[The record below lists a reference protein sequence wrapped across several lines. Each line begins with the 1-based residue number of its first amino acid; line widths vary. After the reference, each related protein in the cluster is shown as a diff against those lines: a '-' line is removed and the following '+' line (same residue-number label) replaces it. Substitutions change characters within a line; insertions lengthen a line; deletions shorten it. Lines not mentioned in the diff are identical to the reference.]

1 MAIQQIKPLPQ
12 EEKKLNRLSNEW
24 WSYETAKEAVAEKK
38 GFAERGYQTDLDDD
52 CVQYLLYCA
61 KMCEK
66 YLRY

>member
-1 MAIQQIKPLPQ
+1 MANQIKLLPQ

-24 WSYETAKEAVAEKK
+24 WCYETAREAVEEKK
-38 GFAERGYQTDLDDD
+38 SFDQRGYLTELDPEM
-52 CVQYLLYCA
+52 VQYLLYCS